1 MLYDYYTT
9 GLLTAKK
16 TYVKLI
22 TENREARSFGK
33 DIQMFNNYV
42 IFATAEYER
51 DFVSYVE
58 REGFSEM
65 RPYENGKNERL
76 NTPG

>member
-1 MLYDYYTT
+1 
-9 GLLTAKK
+9 
-16 TYVKLI
+16 
-22 TENREARSFGK
+22 
-33 DIQMFNNYV
+33 MFNLRYT
-42 IFATAEYER
+42 FTASEYER

-65 RPYENGKNERL
+65 RPHENGKNERL